1 MPKLKTEFPEQINF
15 LARLGTLDKLIA
27 IAYMRGEAGKYAGPV
42 RDFVAEGIDRW
53 TASLSASDRKR
64 FESIL
69 KDVTLATATKKAI
82 RDHRD

>member
-15 LARLGTLDKLIA
+15 LARAGTLDQLIA

-42 RDFVAEGIDRW
+42 RDFVAEGVARW
-53 TASLSASDRKR
+53 TESLSAADRKR

-69 KDVTLATATKKAI
+69 KDVRLATATRKAI
-82 RDHRD
+82 KTQA